1 MKVPR
6 IILFLAAGGL
16 AAVANFC
23 SRIILGEVMPYVPSI
38 IIAYCIGMVTAFLL
52 NRAFVF
58 MEASNPVSQQ
68 ISWFVLVNLSAVLQT
83 VVISLLFARF
93 LFPRMGMEFYPETI
107 AHGIGVIV
115 PVFTSY
121 LGHKHLT
128 FRGRAAP

>member
-16 AAVANFC
+16 AAVANFG
-23 SRIILGEVMPYVPSI
+23 SRIVLGEVMPYVASI
-38 IIAYCIGMVTAFLL
+38 IVAYCIGMVTAFVL

-58 MEASNPVSQQ
+58 NEATNPFSQQ

-83 VVISLLFARF
+83 VVISLVFARF
-93 LFPRMGMEFYPETI
+93 LFPRTGMAFHPETI

-128 FRGRAAP
+128 FRQRDAQ